1 VKTNRTTLI
10 VIAAVLVIGALALAK
25 PWNATT
31 LPGEKANAAGA
42 AADPAHSSPSPQT
55 PAASGAAYE
64 VVAAESEA
72 LYRVR
77 EQLAGFSFPNDAVGR
92 TQNVTGSVL
101 FDSDGGIV
109 ADSSRI
115 VVNLA
120 SLRSDQSMR
129 DNYVSRNVLST
140 NQYPNA
146 TFVPTAVKGLPFP
159 FPNAGEAE
167 VTIQGNMTIRN
178 VTRPVEWTGTA
189 QFHPDGL
196 TVRGETM
203 FTFADFSL
211 TKPRVARVLSVE
223 DEIRVETKIR
233 FRLAAESGE

>member
-1 VKTNRTTLI
+1 MKSNRTTLI
-10 VIAAVLVIGALALAK
+10 VIAAVLVIGALALASQ
-25 PWNATT
+25 WNTT
-31 LPGEKANAAGA
+31 ISPGEQAK
-42 AADPAHSSPSPQT
+42 AADSVTDPALGSSSPQT
-55 PAASGAAYE
+55 PATFGAGYE

-92 TQNVTGSVL
+92 TQNVTGSVV

-120 SLRSDQSMR
+120 SLRSDQAMR

-140 NQYPNA
+140 SQFPNA
-146 TFVPTAVKGLPFP
+146 IFVPTAVKGLPFP
-159 FPNAGEAE
+159 FPNSGEAE

-178 VTRPVEWTGTA
+178 VTRPIEWTGTA
-189 QFHPDGL
+189 EFHPDGL
-196 TVRGETM
+196 TVRAETM

-223 DEIRVETKIR
+223 DDIRVETKIR
-233 FRLAAESGE
+233 FRSAETGV